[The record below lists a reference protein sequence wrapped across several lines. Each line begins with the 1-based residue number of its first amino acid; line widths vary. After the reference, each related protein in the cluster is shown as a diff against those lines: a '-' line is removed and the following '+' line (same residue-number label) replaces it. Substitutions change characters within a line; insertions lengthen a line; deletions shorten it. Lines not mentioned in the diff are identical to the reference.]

1 MLSQGDDPC
10 KSCSW
15 SRYMSSFHKPKTQS
29 APVSA
34 KCQRHRMKVMC
45 CCMEQTAR
53 LGINGACVC
62 STAVEYQHSACTTSS
77 AISGFSK
84 DSQNF
89 L

>member
-1 MLSQGDDPC
+1 
-10 KSCSW
+10 
-15 SRYMSSFHKPKTQS
+15 
-29 APVSA
+29 
-34 KCQRHRMKVMC
+34 
-45 CCMEQTAR
+45 MEQTAR